1 MFTSAER
8 GDLFARLQANA
19 PQLKTLIVTDR
30 GQCSADALRYTK
42 LITAPPQAAP
52 RDPAM
57 LHETAFILYTSGTTG
72 RAKGVQLTVHGML
85 WVTAACWTPRDRHER
100 HSTRHLRDRVRA
112 PCAARG
118 RQWPRAA
125 LVRGDRRVRRDR
137 CPANVSLAVQPGQ
150 VTALLGPNGAGKTT
164 VLRTAS
170 GIIRPRQGRVELDG
184 EVVTSQPPFRRA
196 TRGLCLI
203 PEGRGIFRSLSVRE
217 NLRLHSLPGRRPP
230 ADAADRALS
239 VFPALKPR
247 LSETA
252 GQLSGGQ
259 QQMLALARAYIT
271 QPKVIL
277 LDEVSMGL
285 APQVLDTVFQ
295 ALRTLAA
302 TGVAMLLVEQYVTRA
317 MAMADFVVLL
327 NKGAVAYEGPPSE
340 LDEQAVLRGYLGMD

>member
-1 MFTSAER
+1 MTGLRPSIYVTESRRPAPVAGR
-8 GDLFARLQANA
+8 GPVLL
-19 PQLKTLIVTDR
+19 LSEVTA
-30 GQCSADALRYTK
+30 GYGETVALR
-42 LITAPPQAAP
+42 
-52 RDPAM
+52 
-57 LHETAFILYTSGTTG
+57 
-72 RAKGVQLTVHGML
+72 
-85 WVTAACWTPRDRHER
+85 
-100 HSTRHLRDRVRA
+100 
-112 PCAARG
+112 
-118 RQWPRAA
+118 
-125 LVRGDRRVRRDR
+125 
-137 CPANVSLAVQPGQ
+137 NVSFAVQPGQ

-184 EVVTSQPPFRRA
+184 DDVTSQPPFRRA

-230 ADAADRALS
+230 ADAADRALT

-247 LSETA
+247 LSQTA

-295 ALRTLAA
+295 ALHTLAA
-302 TGVAMLLVEQYVTRA
+302 TGVAMLLVEQYVTQA

-327 NKGAVAYEGPPSE
+327 NKGTVAHAGLPSE
-340 LDEQAVLRGYLGMD
+340 LDEQAVLHGYLGMD

>member
-1 MFTSAER
+1 
-8 GDLFARLQANA
+8 
-19 PQLKTLIVTDR
+19 
-30 GQCSADALRYTK
+30 
-42 LITAPPQAAP
+42 
-52 RDPAM
+52 
-57 LHETAFILYTSGTTG
+57 
-72 RAKGVQLTVHGML
+72 
-85 WVTAACWTPRDRHER
+85 
-100 HSTRHLRDRVRA
+100 
-112 PCAARG
+112 
-118 RQWPRAA
+118 
-125 LVRGDRRVRRDR
+125 
-137 CPANVSLAVQPGQ
+137 VQPGQ

-184 EVVTSQPPFRRA
+184 EVVTSLPPFRRA

-230 ADAADRALS
+230 ADAVDSALT
-239 VFPALKPR
+239 VFPVLKPR

-252 GQLSGGQ
+252 GRLSGGQ
-259 QQMLALARAYIT
+259 QQMLALARAYIAK
-271 QPKVIL
+271 PKVIL

-295 ALRTLAA
+295 ALHTLAV

-317 MAMADFVVLL
+317 MAMADSVVLL
-327 NKGAVAYEGPPSE
+327 SKGTVAYEGLPSE

>member
-1 MFTSAER
+1 MN
-8 GDLFARLQANA
+8 ARQGRA
-19 PQLKTLIVTDR
+19 VTA
-30 GQCSADALRYTK
+30 GYGETVALRK
-42 LITAPPQAAP
+42 
-52 RDPAM
+52 
-57 LHETAFILYTSGTTG
+57 
-72 RAKGVQLTVHGML
+72 
-85 WVTAACWTPRDRHER
+85 
-100 HSTRHLRDRVRA
+100 
-112 PCAARG
+112 
-118 RQWPRAA
+118 
-125 LVRGDRRVRRDR
+125 
-137 CPANVSLAVQPGQ
+137 VSLAVQPGQ

-184 EVVTSQPPFRRA
+184 DDVTSQPPFRRA

-230 ADAADRALS
+230 ADAVDRALT
-239 VFPALKPR
+239 VFPVLKPR

-252 GQLSGGQ
+252 GRLSGGQ

-295 ALRTLAA
+295 ALHTLAA

-327 NKGAVAYEGPPSE
+327 NKGTVAYEGLPSE

>member
-1 MFTSAER
+1 MTGIR
-8 GDLFARLQANA
+8 QG
-19 PQLKTLIVTDR
+19 TYVTESGR
-30 GQCSADALRYTK
+30 PAQPAAGSGPVLLLSEVTAGYGETVALRK
-42 LITAPPQAAP
+42 
-52 RDPAM
+52 
-57 LHETAFILYTSGTTG
+57 
-72 RAKGVQLTVHGML
+72 
-85 WVTAACWTPRDRHER
+85 
-100 HSTRHLRDRVRA
+100 
-112 PCAARG
+112 
-118 RQWPRAA
+118 
-125 LVRGDRRVRRDR
+125 
-137 CPANVSLAVQPGQ
+137 VSFAVLPGQ

-164 VLRTAS
+164 ALRTAS

-184 EVVTSQPPFRRA
+184 DVVTSQPPFRRA
-196 TRGLCLI
+196 ARGLCLI

-217 NLRLHSLPGRRPP
+217 NMRLHSLPGRRPP
-230 ADAADRALS
+230 SDAVDRALT

-247 LSETA
+247 LGETA
-252 GQLSGGQ
+252 GRLSGGQ

-271 QPKVIL
+271 EPKVIL

-327 NKGAVAYEGPPSE
+327 NKGTVAYEGLPSE

>member
-1 MFTSAER
+1 LPAWWTW
-8 GDLFARLQANA
+8 
-19 PQLKTLIVTDR
+19 
-30 GQCSADALRYTK
+30 
-42 LITAPPQAAP
+42 PPAT
-52 RDPAM
+52 
-57 LHETAFILYTSGTTG
+57 HETWS
-72 RAKGVQLTVHGML
+72 
-85 WVTAACWTPRDRHER
+85 
-100 HSTRHLRDRVRA
+100 
-112 PCAARG
+112 
-118 RQWPRAA
+118 
-125 LVRGDRRVRRDR
+125 
-137 CPANVSLAVQPGQ
+137 
-150 VTALLGPNGAGKTT
+150 
-164 VLRTAS
+164 AS
-170 GIIRPRQGRVELDG
+170 R
-184 EVVTSQPPFRRA
+184 
-196 TRGLCLI
+196 CLI

-230 ADAADRALS
+230 ADAVDRALT

-252 GQLSGGQ
+252 GRLSGGQ

-327 NKGAVAYEGPPSE
+327 NKGTVAYEGLPSE
-340 LDEQAVLRGYLGMD
+340 LDEQAVLRGYLGMDLPERPTVKSIGRQGAAGPDAQATVSRSVRSSSPWC